1 MNFWK
6 NTDLKKLANT
16 DSQTYKIK
24 KKFITKDESEQ
35 IVKWV
40 NSVNHTGND
49 SNYHLSEL
57 SKELKGKSCIFDIS
71 NTPLTNY
78 ITKFQSIS
86 DVSHNKLPDFIHDI
100 IDRISKEFNFPKDNI
115 FLQAVDMNKGGKI
128 NPHYDASLDG
138 YINYKCNVS
147 VLSEDYNFF
156 IDKDSINIQETDLY
170 GFEAS
175 LYKHWTNEFNS
186 RRVFLSFGFVL
197 KYEDLGRNID
207 DPRVRLSK
215 RIEKYFQQ

>member
-1 MNFWK
+1 MG
-6 NTDLKKLANT
+6 
-16 DSQTYKIK
+16 
-24 KKFITKDESEQ
+24 SENHK
-35 IVKWV
+35 IVKNFISDDEVNLIVDWV
-40 NSVNHTGND
+40 ESINHTGND
-49 SNYHLSEL
+49 SNHHLTEL
-57 SKELKGKSCIFDIS
+57 SKDLNGKSYIFDIS

-86 DVSHNKLPDFIHDI
+86 DVSDEVLPEFIYVI
-100 IDRISKEFNFPKDNI
+100 INRISEEFEFSKDNV

-128 NPHYDASLDG
+128 NPHYDASVDG
-138 YINYKCNVS
+138 YVNYKCNIS
-147 VLSEDYNFF
+147 VLSEDYDFYV
-156 IDKDSINIQETDLY
+156 DKDSVRIEETDLY

-186 RRVFLSFGFVL
+186 RRVFLSFGFML
-197 KYEDLGRNID
+197 KYEDLGRDVN

>member
-1 MNFWK
+1 M
-6 NTDLKKLANT
+6 
-16 DSQTYKIK
+16 
-24 KKFITKDESEQ
+24 
-35 IVKWV
+35 
-40 NSVNHTGND
+40 
-49 SNYHLSEL
+49 
-57 SKELKGKSCIFDIS
+57 FDIS

-86 DVSHNKLPDFIHDI
+86 DVSKEGLPSFIFKI
-100 IDRISKEFNFPKDNI
+100 IDRISEEFNFPKDNV

-128 NPHYDASLDG
+128 NPHYDASVDG
-138 YINYKCNVS
+138 YVNYKCNIS
-147 VLSEDYNFF
+147 VLSEDYDLFL
-156 IDKDSINIQETDLY
+156 DKESIKIQQTDLY

-197 KYEDLGRNID
+197 KYEDVGRTIN

-215 RIEKYFQQ
+215 RIEKYFQK

>member
-1 MNFWK
+1 ME
-6 NTDLKKLANT
+6 NTE
-16 DSQTYKIK
+16 TYKIK
-24 KKFITKDESEQ
+24 KKFISKDEVHQ
-35 IVKWV
+35 IVNWID
-40 NSVNHTGND
+40 SVNHTGND

-86 DVSHNKLPDFIHDI
+86 DVSQDILPEFIYNI

-128 NPHYDASLDG
+128 NPHYDASING
-138 YINYKCNVS
+138 YINYKCNIS
-147 VLSEDYNFF
+147 VLSENYDLF
-156 IDKDSINIQETDLY
+156 IGDDSINIEQTDLY

-186 RRVFLSFGFVL
+186 RRVFLSFGFIVP
-197 KYEDLGRNID
+197 YDVVGRSEN
-207 DPRVRLSK
+207 DPRVRLSQ
-215 RIEKYFQQ
+215 RIQKYFQQL